1 MKSLPLLTNIRSVVC
16 AFASFLASCGN
27 TPPQV
32 KEMPSPEYPLPARF
46 QNVQGTVQVEIFIN
60 SDGSVT
66 SAQGH
71 GDQQLLVHAAEENA
85 RLWTFRPSKKRKSPI
100 RYTIT
105 YQYVLR
111 GKPLIVAA
119 PSTVRTFL
127 PDRVEIT
134 AVPLE
139 SDYPPATSYTPI
151 QKRSPRHASFVGSVF
166 DIFIH
171 LSGSEDSFTLGLQT

>member
-1 MKSLPLLTNIRSVVC
+1 MKIRLTNIRSVVC
-16 AFASFLASCGN
+16 VFASLLASCGS

-46 QNVQGTVQVEIFIN
+46 QNLQGTVQVDILID
-60 SDGSVT
+60 SDGNVT
-66 SAQGH
+66 SADGR
-71 GDQQLLVHAAEENA
+71 GDQQLLVHAAEANA
-85 RLWTFRPSKKRKSPI
+85 RLWTFRPSKARQSPT

-111 GKPLIVAA
+111 GKPLTVAV
-119 PSTVRTFL
+119 PPTVRTFL

-139 SDYPPATSYTPI
+139 SDYPPASSYTPI
-151 QKRSPRHASFVGSVF
+151 PKTKPATR
-166 DIFIH
+166 
-171 LSGSEDSFTLGLQT
+171 